1 MKYYFLASYL
11 PEILRDD
18 IKIRVSLG
26 DLLEERFHIPEPD
39 WKEIELVLLGR
50 DVLVL
55 EKLLSGKTV
64 SISHSLFSVEFWQ
77 DQIKSAKEGP
87 EFVLDFLRSTDLR
100 SIGFKE
106 IDRLYAGYFLHALGT
121 TANEFAR
128 DYFIFQQNLRNVVAA
143 LRARQKGL
151 DPSEYLIGDGEV
163 VNILSSSTAE
173 DFGLSLEFPWIESL
187 IKAETPHERQAMVEQ
202 IQWDYLDEHA
212 GPDPFDFRVILA
224 YLLKLEILE
233 RQLALSED
241 KGMEIVRRLGGL

>member
-39 WKEIELVLLGR
+39 WKEIELVFLGR

-77 DQIKSAKEGP
+77 DQIKSPKEGP

-100 SIGFKE
+100 SVGFKE

-121 TANEFAR
+121 TANEFVR

>member
-26 DLLEERFHIPEPD
+26 DLLEERFHIPDPD

-77 DQIKSAKEGP
+77 DQIKSPKEGP

-100 SIGFKE
+100 SVGFKE

-121 TANEFAR
+121 TANEFVR
-128 DYFIFQQNLRNVVAA
+128 DYFIFQQNLRNVVVA

-151 DPSEYLIGDGEV
+151 DPSEYLIGEGEV

>member
-77 DQIKSAKEGP
+77 DQIKSPKEGP
-87 EFVLDFLRSTDLR
+87 EFVLDFLRSADLR
-100 SIGFKE
+100 SVGFKE

-121 TANEFAR
+121 TANEFVR

-151 DPSEYLIGDGEV
+151 DPSEYLIGEGEV

>member
-18 IKIRVSLG
+18 MKIRVSLG

-39 WKEIELVLLGR
+39 WKEIELVFLGR

-77 DQIKSAKEGP
+77 DQIKSPKEGP

-100 SIGFKE
+100 SVGFKE
-106 IDRLYAGYFLHALGT
+106 IDRLYAGYFLHALGM
-121 TANEFAR
+121 TANEFVR

-151 DPSEYLIGDGEV
+151 DPSEYLIGEGEV

>member
-39 WKEIELVLLGR
+39 WKEIELVFLGR

-77 DQIKSAKEGP
+77 DQIKSPKEGP
-87 EFVLDFLRSTDLR
+87 EFVLDFLTSTDLR
-100 SIGFKE
+100 SVGFKE

-121 TANEFAR
+121 TANEFVR

-151 DPSEYLIGDGEV
+151 DSSEYLIGEGEV

-233 RQLALSED
+233 KQLALSED

>member
-1 MKYYFLASYL
+1 MKYYFLASHL

-64 SISHSLFSVEFWQ
+64 SISHSLFSAEFWQ
-77 DQIKSAKEGP
+77 DQIKSPKEGP

-100 SIGFKE
+100 SVGFKE

-121 TANEFAR
+121 TANEFVR

-151 DPSEYLIGDGEV
+151 DPSEYLIGEGEV

-233 RQLALSED
+233 KQLALSED

>member
-77 DQIKSAKEGP
+77 DQIKSPKEGP

-100 SIGFKE
+100 SVGFKE

-121 TANEFAR
+121 TANEFVR

-151 DPSEYLIGDGEV
+151 DPSEYLIGEGEV

-224 YLLKLEILE
+224 YALKLEILE

>member
-18 IKIRVSLG
+18 MKIRVSLG

-39 WKEIELVLLGR
+39 WKEIELVFLGR

-77 DQIKSAKEGP
+77 DQIKSPKEGP

-100 SIGFKE
+100 SVGFKE

>member
-77 DQIKSAKEGP
+77 DQIKSPKEGP

-100 SIGFKE
+100 SVGFKE

-121 TANEFAR
+121 TANEFVR

-151 DPSEYLIGDGEV
+151 DPSEYLIGEGEV

-212 GPDPFDFRVILA
+212 GPEPFDFRVILA

>member
-77 DQIKSAKEGP
+77 DQIKSPKEGP

-151 DPSEYLIGDGEV
+151 DPSEYLIGEGEV

>member
-18 IKIRVSLG
+18 IKIRVSLS
-26 DLLEERFHIPEPD
+26 DLLEERFHIPDPD
-39 WKEIELVLLGR
+39 WKEIELVLFGR

-64 SISHSLFSVEFWQ
+64 FISHSLFSVEFWQ
-77 DQIKSAKEGP
+77 DQIKSPKEGP

-100 SIGFKE
+100 SVGFKE

-121 TANEFAR
+121 TANEFVR

-151 DPSEYLIGDGEV
+151 DPSEYLIGEGEV

-202 IQWDYLDEHA
+202 VQWDYLDEHA

-224 YLLKLEILE
+224 YVLKLEILE

>member
-77 DQIKSAKEGP
+77 DQIKSPKEGP

-100 SIGFKE
+100 SVGFKE

-151 DPSEYLIGDGEV
+151 DPSEYLIGEGEV

>member
-77 DQIKSAKEGP
+77 DQIKSPKEGP

-100 SIGFKE
+100 SVGFKE

-121 TANEFAR
+121 TANEFVR

-151 DPSEYLIGDGEV
+151 DPSEYLIGEGEV

>member
-39 WKEIELVLLGR
+39 WKEIGLVLLAK

-77 DQIKSAKEGP
+77 DQIKSPKEGP

-100 SIGFKE
+100 SVGFKE

-121 TANEFAR
+121 TANEFVR

-143 LRARQKGL
+143 LRARQKEL
-151 DPSEYLIGDGEV
+151 DPSEYLMGEGEV
-163 VNILSSSTAE
+163 VDILSSSTAE

-233 RQLALSED
+233 KQLALSED